1 MREQTEQTRIAIGC
15 GYLPQ
20 DPNAQPWAPVGRM
33 ECSDERD
40 PKTLKLYLPVC
51 PGYVCSLPEVI
62 EASRAHFFLKNG
74 GLQQFTGT
82 EPPSEALLLSVQVIE
97 SEVNKIITHRQREA
111 ERRNKP

>member
-1 MREQTEQTRIAIGC
+1 MGC
-15 GYLPQ
+15 GYLPPV
-20 DPNAQPWAPVGRM
+20 PNAEPWSPIGRM

-40 PKTLKLYLPVC
+40 PKTLKLHLPVC

-97 SEVNKIITHRQREA
+97 SEADKLQAHLMREA
-111 ERRNKP
+111 ERKSKAGHSGV